1 MFQVKEAAL
10 REKIDSFRIFLDS
23 NYHSSHS
30 KLSDKLTDLG
40 KDVNSLKGNL
50 SKNVRKVV
58 GAKNK
63 SEQGSSSNEG
73 KALSGNKSDIILI
86 KTLSKHSIKLSI

>member
-63 SEQGSSSNEG
+63 SEQASSSNEG
-73 KALSGNKSDIILI
+73 KAGSFFFCPSYQ
-86 KTLSKHSIKLSI
+86 S